1 MMENTN
7 TPKPDDRSDNA
18 RKIQDNINNTRENIN
33 EAEASMKFGNEQDR
47 QNALAKNQRREEAI
61 SALESELKDEQ
72 AFNNTND

>member
-1 MMENTN
+1 MNH

-18 RKIQDNINNTRENIN
+18 KKIQEMINNTKENMN

-47 QNALAKNQRREEAI
+47 QNALAKNQRREESL
-61 SALESELKDEQ
+61 SALESELRDEQ

>member
-1 MMENTN
+1 MEYTN

-61 SALESELKDEQ
+61 AALESELKDEQ

>member
-1 MMENTN
+1 MEYTN

-18 RKIQDNINNTRENIN
+18 RKIQDNINNTKENIN
-33 EAEASMKFGNEQDR
+33 KAEASMKFGNEQDR

-61 SALESELKDEQ
+61 AALESELKDEQ